1 MQMAALQAA
10 GIDGSYELCDV
21 PPSDLPAFFTAMRGG
36 AYAGC
41 NVTIPHKAA
50 AAALCD
56 RLEADAERL
65 GVANTITLRDG
76 ALIGTNT
83 DAEGFAMAL
92 RQGGLL
98 PPPGARAVV
107 LGAGGAAAAVAMALA
122 RVPVA
127 QLTVVARRV
136 HAAADVARRAA
147 PMAQGVIA
155 VAAAWGAPE
164 GQGRTTALAEADIV
178 VNATPLGIDDLP
190 IRLHALR
197 PSCTVADVRYRPR
210 PVDLVAAAEA
220 AGHPAC
226 DGAGMLLC
234 QGMLSFTAWTGQP
247 PPWDAARSALMDA
260 LAR

>member
-1 MQMAALQAA
+1 MQTAALQAA
-10 GIDGSYELCDV
+10 GIDGSYELR
-21 PPSDLPAFFTAMRGG
+21 DLAASELADFFAAMRAG

-56 RLEADAERL
+56 RLEGDAARL
-65 GVANTITLRDG
+65 GVANTITRRG
-76 ALIGTNT
+76 AELIGTNT

-92 RQGGLL
+92 DQAGLL
-98 PPPGARAVV
+98 PAPGTRAVI
-107 LGAGGAAAAVAMALA
+107 LGSGGAAAAVALALC

-127 QLTVVARRV
+127 RLTVVARRV
-136 HAAADVARRAA
+136 YAAAEVARRSA
-147 PMAQGVIA
+147 PMAQGVVA

-164 GQGRTTALAEADIV
+164 GRGRTAALAEADIV

-190 IRLHALR
+190 IRIRALR

-210 PVDLVAAAEA
+210 PVDLVAAAAA

-234 QGMLSFTAWTGQP
+234 QGMLSFTTWTGQP
-247 PPWDAARSALMDA
+247 PPWDSARAALRDA
-260 LAR
+260 LAA